1 MNIKIEPLTISNFN
15 EHSLDDFRRRQQVT
29 EVWRRNGNEMELVYQ
44 PFVEDWDAELRR
56 AAAERMLGN
65 LRRGYFGT
73 GAFDGGKLVGWTF
86 YGNELIGERKNY
98 VELHMFHVSELYRG
112 KGIGRRVFEASL
124 PLVRETGAE
133 RIFISSHSAKESQ
146 AAYKALGCVPAREL
160 FREAAEM
167 EPFDIQLEFELT

>member
-1 MNIKIEPLTISNFN
+1 MNIKIEPLTLSNFN

-44 PFVEDWDAELRR
+44 PFVEDWDADVRR
-56 AAAERMLGN
+56 EAAERMLGN

-73 GAFDGGKLVGWTF
+73 SAFDGGKLVGWTF

-133 RIFISSHSAKESQ
+133 RIFILTLQRRARRLIRRW
-146 AAYKALGCVPAREL
+146 AAFLRGSCSGKPPKWSRSIFSLN
-160 FREAAEM
+160 
-167 EPFDIQLEFELT
+167 LT

>member
-1 MNIKIEPLTISNFN
+1 MNIKIEPLTLSNFN

-44 PFVEDWDAELRR
+44 PFVEDWDADVRR
-56 AAAERMLGN
+56 EAAERMLGN

-98 VELHMFHVSELYRG
+98 VELHMFHVSELYQ
-112 KGIGRRVFEASL
+112 IGRASCRERV
-124 PLVRETGAE
+124 
-133 RIFISSHSAKESQ
+133 
-146 AAYKALGCVPAREL
+146 
-160 FREAAEM
+160 
-167 EPFDIQLEFELT
+167 

>member
-1 MNIKIEPLTISNFN
+1 MNIKIEPLTLSNFN

-73 GAFDGGKLVGWTF
+73 GAFDGGKLVG
-86 YGNELIGERKNY
+86 
-98 VELHMFHVSELYRG
+98 
-112 KGIGRRVFEASL
+112 
-124 PLVRETGAE
+124 
-133 RIFISSHSAKESQ
+133 
-146 AAYKALGCVPAREL
+146 
-160 FREAAEM
+160 
-167 EPFDIQLEFELT
+167 

>member
-1 MNIKIEPLTISNFN
+1 MNIKIEPLTLSNFN

-44 PFVEDWDAELRR
+44 PFVEDWDADVRR
-56 AAAERMLGN
+56 EAAERMLGN

-98 VELHMFHVSELYRG
+98 VELHMFRVSELYRG
-112 KGIGRRVFEASL
+112 EGDRPQGVRGFSAACQGDRCRADIYFVSLCKG
-124 PLVRETGAE
+124 
-133 RIFISSHSAKESQ
+133 
-146 AAYKALGCVPAREL
+146 
-160 FREAAEM
+160 
-167 EPFDIQLEFELT
+167 EPGGL

>member
-1 MNIKIEPLTISNFN
+1 MNIKIEPLTLSNFN

-44 PFVEDWDAELRR
+44 PFVEDWDADVRR
-56 AAAERMLGN
+56 EAAERMLGN

-98 VELHMFHVSELYRG
+98 VELHMFRVSELYRG

-133 RIFISSHSAKESQ
+133 RI
-146 AAYKALGCVPAREL
+146 L
-160 FREAAEM
+160 FRLTLQRRARRLIKRWAAFLRGSCSGK
-167 EPFDIQLEFELT
+167 PPKWSRSIFSLNLT

>member
-1 MNIKIEPLTISNFN
+1 MNIKIEPLTLSNFN

-44 PFVEDWDAELRR
+44 PFVEDWDADVRR
-56 AAAERMLGN
+56 EAAERMLGN

-146 AAYKALGCVPAREL
+146 AAYKALGCVHAREL
-160 FREAAEM
+160 FREAAET
-167 EPFDIQLEFELT
+167 EPFDIQLEFDLT